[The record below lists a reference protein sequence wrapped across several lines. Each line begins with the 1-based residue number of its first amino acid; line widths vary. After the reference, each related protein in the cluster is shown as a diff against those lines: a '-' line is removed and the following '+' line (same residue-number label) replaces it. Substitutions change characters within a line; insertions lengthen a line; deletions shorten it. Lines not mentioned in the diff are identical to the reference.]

1 MMYSNYEIKLK
12 ENQDKWNDECENV
25 YNSMKQYYKKRGTN
39 VLSIIRK
46 MYRITPARLKMDNSL
61 EISETRNFTLYMLV
75 NYSGKT
81 IEDISNDFS
90 NITEKD
96 LEYMMDNKILEIKYE
111 DKIRNFFD
119 YLKDGYLS
127 NIYQHIAF
135 ADDVSF
141 DKIIQSKRL

>member
-61 EISETRNFTLYMLV
+61 EISEIRNFALYMMV

-81 IEDISNDFS
+81 IEDISNDFL
-90 NITEKD
+90 NITIKD
-96 LEYMMDNKILEIKYE
+96 LEYMLDNEMLEVRYE
-111 DKIRNFFD
+111 DKIQRFFD
-119 YLKDGYLS
+119 YSKDGYLS

-135 ADDVSF
+135 LDDVKF
-141 DKIIQSKRL
+141 DDFIPK